1 MRRLIRHATLLIA
14 MPWLTLGVAHAFAAP
29 PAAADIVDEADRV
42 KESEPAHFAQLLQDI
57 QPLRNELRDGE
68 RARLTFL
75 EGWQAASLGEGA
87 KAKALLDRVV
97 DVSSDRLLR
106 FRALAALLPVLDH
119 AHHYEEAFRRL
130 NQWQELLPSVQDNA
144 ARQVGLMAAARLLD
158 SAGQF
163 DLAEAYAKDVADHPV
178 AGASGCAGM
187 QLLAQ
192 VRLDAGRLVGTDP
205 DYAAA
210 VSRCNLAGEPV
221 AAESIRAGIG
231 AYYLK
236 AGKFQAAVD
245 TLAPYRDALAAL
257 GQPVLLASVDTT
269 LAGAYLGLGDLERA
283 HHFADMAAATNA
295 SDPLAFPRHLAFKVL
310 YEVEQRVGDARSALG
325 YHEQYMAA
333 EKAAL
338 DDISARSVAFQVVDQ
353 QALAH
358 KADMDALN
366 KQNEILRLS
375 NALDRKEVENGRL
388 YIFVLGLVLV
398 GIVALVLRL
407 RRSQM
412 RFMRMARRDGLTGI
426 CNREHFVEQS
436 ERVLAYGARSDRG
449 ACLILF
455 DLDHFKNVND
465 TWGHSVG
472 DEVLKRAVDV
482 CRRALHACDV
492 FGRLGGEE
500 FAVLLPDC
508 SPAQARARA
517 EQLRLSISATSAT
530 PSRPELVVTAS
541 FGVASTL
548 QCGFELH
555 RLLVVADG
563 ALYRAKRSGRNCVFM
578 GDSGDIPDSPYPVAA
593 SG

>member
-1 MRRLIRHATLLIA
+1 

-29 PAAADIVDEADRV
+29 PAAAAEIIDEADRV
-42 KESEPAHFAQLLQDI
+42 KGSDPARFGQLLHDL
-57 QPLRNELRDGE
+57 QPWRGELDATQRT
-68 RARLTFL
+68 RLTFL
-75 EGWQAASLGEGA
+75 EGWRAASLGDA
-87 KAKALLDRVV
+87 PRATALLDRVA
-97 DVSSDRLLR
+97 DTAADRLLR
-106 FRALAALLPVLDH
+106 FRSLAALIPVLDT
-119 AHHYEEAFRRL
+119 AHRYEDAFRRL
-130 NQWQELLPSVQDNA
+130 NQLQELLPSVQDNA
-144 ARQVGLMAAARLLD
+144 ARQAGLAVAARLLD

-163 DLAEAYAKDVADHPV
+163 DLAENYARDLVDHPG
-178 AGASGCAGM
+178 AGSDPCKSM
-187 QLLAQ
+187 QLL
-192 VRLDAGRLVGTDP
+192 VRVRRDAGRLIGTDP
-205 DYAAA
+205 AYASAMA
-210 VSRCNLAGEPV
+210 SCESVGDVV
-221 AAESIRAGIG
+221 AAESMRADIG
-231 AYYLK
+231 AYYVT
-236 AGKFQAAVD
+236 AGEPQAAVD
-245 TLAPYRDALAAL
+245 ALAPHRDTVAGL
-257 GQPVLLASVDTT
+257 GQPVLLAEVDTA
-269 LAGAYLGLGDLERA
+269 LASAWLALGDTDRA
-283 HHFADMAAATNA
+283 RRAGESAAAFDA
-295 SDPLAFPRHLAFKVL
+295 HDPAAFPRDVALKVL
-310 YEVEQRVGDARSALG
+310 YEVEQRVGDARAALA

-333 EKAAL
+333 EKASL
-338 DDISARSVAFQVVDQ
+338 DDVSARSLAFQVVDQ
-353 QALAH
+353 QTLAH
-358 KADMDALN
+358 KADVDALN

-388 YIFVLGLVLV
+388 YIFVLGLVLI
-398 GIVALVLRL
+398 GIVVLVLRL

-517 EQLRLSISATSAT
+517 EQLRLSIAATSAT

-593 SG
+593 SS